1 MLHSLSIRDLA
12 VVGKVDL
19 SIASGMS
26 VITGETGAGKSIL
39 VDALALIAGGRG
51 DSGAVRTGAERTEIA
66 AEFDLSRL
74 PLVQQWLQDQA
85 LDDEHNCLL
94 RRVVRAD
101 GGSRGFIN
109 GRAATLLQLR
119 ELAGLLV
126 EIHGHVATLTLNSP
140 PVNALTRTLND
151 ELTRALDQ
159 ISEIDDIR
167 AVVLT
172 GAGKVFCA
180 GADLK
185 GRAEVIK
192 GSGDLPAHSRR
203 TRECFHAIRECAK
216 PVVIAINGAALGS
229 GVAMA
234 ASADILVASTATRL
248 GLPEVDVG
256 LLGGCRHAMRLFS
269 HSRLRRMALTG
280 MRVDGPEL
288 YRLGIV
294 EACVAPEDLMA
305 TAMEIAQTIASKSP
319 VSTRMGK
326 HTLNVIEDMSLRDG
340 YRYEQDMTAQI
351 AKTDDAKEAQAAF
364 REKRA
369 PVFTGR

>member
-1 MLHSLSIRDLA
+1 MDDL
-12 VVGKVDL
+12 
-19 SIASGMS
+19 
-26 VITGETGAGKSIL
+26 TQ
-39 VDALALIAGGRG
+39 LIY
-51 DSGAVRTGAERTEIA
+51 
-66 AEFDLSRL
+66 
-74 PLVQQWLQDQA
+74 
-85 LDDEHNCLL
+85 
-94 RRVVRAD
+94 
-101 GGSRGFIN
+101 
-109 GRAATLLQLR
+109 
-119 ELAGLLV
+119 ELN
-126 EIHGHVATLTLNSP
+126 GHVAVLTLNSP

-151 ELTRALDQ
+151 ELTLALDR
-159 ISEIDDIR
+159 ISEMDEVR

-185 GRAEVIK
+185 GRASVIK
-192 GSGDLPAHSRR
+192 GPGDLPAHSRR

-234 ASADILVASTATRL
+234 ASSDILVASDKASL

-280 MRVDGPEL
+280 MRVGGAEL

-294 EACVAPEDLMA
+294 EACTTPEELMP
-305 TAMEIAQTIASKSP
+305 TAMEIAQSIASKSP

-351 AKTDDAKEAQAAF
+351 GKTDDAKEAQRAF
-364 REKRA
+364 AEKRA